1 MDTWGSGF
9 GQGGSPVNREP
20 RSNRQPASDS
30 VVPGGGRPGYVFLAG
45 SRVIPRGSGFGG
57 DFV

>member
-30 VVPGGGRPGYVFLAG
+30 VVPGGGASRICVSGRVPGDSPGIRLW
-45 SRVIPRGSGFGG
+45 R
-57 DFV
+57 